1 MKLFSRTKA
10 KDAEGILT
18 MERTNP
24 PAEEKPAKAAPEI
37 TVTPPDVQEEV
48 KEMATAKPK
57 VLSSQFSGCSGC
69 LISLVDNYD
78 ILLDLLNAI
87 DYRYET
93 TLADVREVPDE
104 DIDIALV
111 HGSICL
117 QDKKEVEQIKK
128 IRQVSKYVVALGGC
142 ATTGN
147 ITRFSVGGQAA
158 KPMHESFAPISNLIK
173 VDFALPGCPSG
184 PEAIANTVL
193 AAVGGDIDYLAP
205 LATLAGFACGC
216 DLLVKIVGQGL
227 CIGCGSCAMACPT
240 RAIEMDYG
248 RPHVNQELCIK
259 SGACYAQCPRSFEP
273 TFEMIEKRLMGVE

>member
-1 MKLFSRTKA
+1 MKLFSRTKT

-24 PAEEKPAKAAPEI
+24 PEEKPAKAAPEM

-48 KEMATAKPK
+48 KEMAAAKPK
-57 VLSSQFSGCSGC
+57 ILSSQFSGCSGC
-69 LISLVDNYD
+69 LISLLDNYD
-78 ILLDLLNAI
+78 ILLDLLDAV

-93 TLADVREVPDE
+93 TIADVRDVPDE
-104 DIDIALV
+104 DIDIAIV

-173 VDFALPGCPSG
+173 VDFALPGCPTG
-184 PEAIANTVL
+184 AEAIANTVL
-193 AAVGGDIDYLAP
+193 AAVGGDVEYLAP

-259 SGACYAQCPRSFEP
+259 CGACYAQCPRSFEP

>member
-1 MKLFSRTKA
+1 MKLFSRTKT

-18 MERTNP
+18 TKP
-24 PAEEKPAKAAPEI
+24 PEEKPAEVAPEI

-48 KEMATAKPK
+48 KEMAAAKPK
-57 VLSSQFSGCSGC
+57 ILSSQFSGCSGC
-69 LISLVDNYD
+69 LISLLDNYD
-78 ILLDLLNAI
+78 ILLDLLDAV

-93 TLADVREVPDE
+93 TIADVREVPDE
-104 DIDIALV
+104 DIDIAIV

-173 VDFALPGCPSG
+173 VDFALPGCPTG
-184 PEAIANTVL
+184 AEAIANTVL
-193 AAVGGDIDYLAP
+193 AAVGGDVEYLAP

-227 CIGCGSCAMACPT
+227 CIGCGSCSMACPT

-259 SGACYAQCPRSFEP
+259 CGACYAQCPRSFEP

>member
-1 MKLFSRTKA
+1 MKLFSRTKT

-24 PAEEKPAKAAPEI
+24 PAEEKPAEAAPKI

-48 KEMATAKPK
+48 KEMAAAKPK

-69 LISLVDNYD
+69 LISLTDNYD

-173 VDFALPGCPSG
+173 VDFALPGCPTG

-193 AAVGGDIDYLAP
+193 AAIGGDVDYLAP

-259 SGACYAQCPRSFEP
+259 CGACYAQCPRSFEP

>member
-1 MKLFSRTKA
+1 MKLFSRTKT

-24 PAEEKPAKAAPEI
+24 PEEKPAEAAPEI

-48 KEMATAKPK
+48 KEMAAAKPK
-57 VLSSQFSGCSGC
+57 VLSAVMSGCTGC
-69 LISLVDNYD
+69 LVSLTDNYD
-78 ILLDLLNAI
+78 ILLDLLDAI

-93 TLADVREVPDE
+93 TLADVREIPDE
-104 DIDIALV
+104 DIDIAIV
-111 HGSICL
+111 HGSVCL
-117 QDKKEVEQIKK
+117 QEKRQVEDIKK
-128 IRQVSKYVVALGGC
+128 IRKVSKYVVALGGC

-147 ITRFSVGGQAA
+147 ITRFSVGGQSA
-158 KPMHESFAPISNLIK
+158 KPMHESFVPVSNLVK
-173 VDFALPGCPSG
+173 VDFALPGCPTG
-184 PEAIANTVL
+184 AEAIANTVL
-193 AAVGGDIDYLAP
+193 AAVGGDVEYLAP

-259 SGACYAQCPRSFEP
+259 CGACYAQCPRSFEP